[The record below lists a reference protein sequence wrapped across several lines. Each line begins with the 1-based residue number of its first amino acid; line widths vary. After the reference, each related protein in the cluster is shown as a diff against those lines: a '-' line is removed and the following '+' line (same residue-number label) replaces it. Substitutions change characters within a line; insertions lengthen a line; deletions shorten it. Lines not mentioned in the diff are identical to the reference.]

1 MLIDIAARSNRVY
14 SSMGLTQL
22 YRSTPPHHPAPT
34 TLSVGNRVTVT
45 LYRGT
50 GPISAIAG
58 SGRHQS
64 VRPRDPTTTVLV
76 VGYCS
81 AIICGSKY

>member
-58 SGRHQS
+58 SGRQQS

-76 VGYCS
+76 QYCS